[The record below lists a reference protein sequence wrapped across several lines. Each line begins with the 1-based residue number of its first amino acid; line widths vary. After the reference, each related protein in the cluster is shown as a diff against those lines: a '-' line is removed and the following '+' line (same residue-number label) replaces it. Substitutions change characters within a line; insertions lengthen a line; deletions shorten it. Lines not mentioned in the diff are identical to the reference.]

1 MGCIEEGPQKVAGA
15 GVDEGAE
22 PSAPFWVSS
31 LPDLWLETT
40 TRALCIIICIL
51 SDLLLGCMQCL
62 NQQV

>member
-1 MGCIEEGPQKVAGA
+1 MGCIEEGPEKAPGA

-51 SDLLLGCMQCL
+51 SDLLLDCMQCL